1 VPNAQSCQTMQN
13 ITNATD
19 FQLAGTSHPR
29 ATKATGIAKIID
41 LMPSSTLKSVND
53 PTSAKNLTMAASLC
67 ATSRCRPR
75 LLVAGLQ
82 ARFNPTTFGRSEID
96 VPKHVTESPLDA

>member
-1 VPNAQSCQTMQN
+1 VPNAQSCQKKQN

-29 ATKATGIAKIID
+29 ATRATGIAKIID
-41 LMPSSTLKSVND
+41 LMPISTLKRVND

-67 ATSRCRPR
+67 ATCHAGLA

-82 ARFNPTTFGRSEID
+82 ARFNPATFGRCEID
-96 VPKHVTESPLDA
+96 AGNT